1 MTHPASPARPR
12 IRAVGDHA
20 LLVEFGET
28 LTAEGHE
35 AALRLDAE
43 LAEAPFPGFCEAVP
57 ANVSVLIDFDPMVA
71 DAAAAESAVERV
83 LADAKPVFHPSAAR
97 EALICYDEDLGPDLQ
112 KVAAQ
117 TGLSVDDVIA
127 QHLCGDYSVYMYGFA
142 PGYAY
147 LSGVPERLR
156 IPRKSAPLRGVSA
169 GSVIIAGSQC
179 LITTLTMPTGW
190 WIIGRSPT
198 RILTGDERRPFLFD
212 VADRVK
218 FRRIERAEFNASTG
232 QETWRG

>member
-1 MTHPASPARPR
+1 MRRFASTPSLPKRLFPAFARPCPP
-12 IRAVGDHA
+12 
-20 LLVEFGET
+20 T
-28 LTAEGHE
+28 S
-35 AALRLDAE
+35 
-43 LAEAPFPGFCEAVP
+43 
-57 ANVSVLIDFDPMVA
+57 SVLIDFDPMVA
-71 DAAAAESAVERV
+71 DPAAAESAVERL

-117 TGLSVDDVIA
+117 TGLSVDEVIA
-127 QHLCGDYSVYMYGFA
+127 HHLSGDYSVYMYGFA

-156 IPRKSAPLRGVSA
+156 LPRKSAPLRGVAA

-198 RILTGDERRPFLFD
+198 RILTGDERAPVPLRRRRSGKVPPHR
-212 VADRVK
+212 ARRV
-218 FRRIERAEFNASTG
+218 
-232 QETWRG
+232 